1 MHDNIDQIFKHGQG
15 NDYVIGLG
23 DFRAVVG
30 EGSNGLIAGC
40 FSLGGSNDWSDVL
53 IEFCKIMQE
62 HNDS

>member
-23 DFRAVVG
+23 DFSAVVG

-40 FSLGGSNDWSDVL
+40 FLALVAVMIGETS
-53 IEFCKIMQE
+53 
-62 HNDS
+62 